1 MERFKVKWCRPLC
14 YVLIPLFIIVHSI
27 QCCIELNLLKYF
39 DDSIIQL
46 IVAVVYALLVIPFG
60 LLVLISLIDMIKTHL
75 QPKQDQSKTLIDQ
88 SQTSEPLY

>member
-1 MERFKVKWCRPLC
+1 MERFKVKWCKPLC

-27 QCCIELNLLKYF
+27 QFCIELNLLKYF

-75 QPKQDQSKTLIDQ
+75 QPKQDQSKTPIDQ